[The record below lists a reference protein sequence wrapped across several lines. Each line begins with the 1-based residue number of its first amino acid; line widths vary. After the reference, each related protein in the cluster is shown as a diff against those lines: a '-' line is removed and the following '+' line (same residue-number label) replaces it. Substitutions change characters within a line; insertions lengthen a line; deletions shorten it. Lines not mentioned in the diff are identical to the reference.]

1 MNDMNPRAVL
11 GGNLPPD
18 PIDDVTAIFE
28 EVRTEA
34 ENWLDGTLVENE
46 AQMNSVDALIKG
58 MKQAR
63 KAIDEARD
71 TVTKPLHDAWKGEI
85 ARWKPTQDDYDRIVK
100 GLVAL
105 VDGFKRKLAVEK
117 AEAARKAEA
126 AAWEAS
132 RAAREAVAK
141 ADATN
146 IEDTR
151 AAAAAI
157 AEAEAAQAASKA
169 ASKDT
174 VKGLRTYDVTT
185 IIDGT
190 GYARWLW
197 LNDRAPLVEWM
208 ETHAAKCKHHVPGI
222 VETIQERRA
231 V

>member
-18 PIDDVTAIFE
+18 PIDDVTALFE

-46 AQMNSVDALIKG
+46 AQMKSVDDLIKG
-58 MKQAR
+58 MKAAR

-71 TVTKPLHDAWKGEI
+71 AVTKPLHEAWKGEI

-105 VDGFKRKLAVEK
+105 VDGFKRKLAAEK
-117 AEAARKAEA
+117 EAVAAAARKT
-126 AAWEAS
+126 AWEAS
-132 RAAREAVAK
+132 AAAREAVAN

-151 AAAAAI
+151 AAAAAM
-157 AEAEAAQAASKA
+157 AEAEAAHAASKA

-174 VKGLRTYDVTT
+174 VKGLRTYVTREIT
-185 IIDGT
+185 DGT
-190 GYARWLW
+190 ACARWLW
-197 LNDRAPLVEWM
+197 VNDRDALLGFMAERVKKLADLPDGVT
-208 ETHAAKCKHHVPGI
+208 ET
-222 VETIQERRA
+222 TERRA